1 MINRAPACLDSS
13 QVPLYNQGA
22 CTQSLPGLSPCSV
35 QIRDGSLTHT
45 AERLKTTISPFSYPR
60 QPQFLTLSLPR
71 KRRRL
76 LRSNASPRRLWR
88 GGEVGCNSLRIVY
101 SCMRLIGYR
110 NHISN
115 DPPGYVRMNSV
126 LTQQNRI
133 CLCGKCIFG

>member
-88 GGEVGCNSLRIVY
+88 GGGGLQ
-101 SCMRLIGYR
+101 L
-110 NHISN
+110 
-115 DPPGYVRMNSV
+115 PPHSV
-126 LTQQNRI
+126 QLHAPHWVQKSHLQRPTGI
-133 CLCGKCIFG
+133 C